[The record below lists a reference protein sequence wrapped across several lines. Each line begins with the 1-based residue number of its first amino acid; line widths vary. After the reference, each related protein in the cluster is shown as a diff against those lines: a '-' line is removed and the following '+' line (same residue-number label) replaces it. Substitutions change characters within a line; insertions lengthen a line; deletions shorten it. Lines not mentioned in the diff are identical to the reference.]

1 MHIPDGF
8 LDPKVSG
15 SMMGVA
21 SLVLAYAFAKVRAA
35 VTAVVPQEALAA
47 VGNGVSNITNGGKRA
62 LTKLGEQ
69 KIYLMGMVASLI
81 FAAQMFNFP
90 VGQGTSGHLLGGV
103 LAVVLLGPFA
113 GTLVIASV
121 LGIQSLFFADG
132 GLWALGANI
141 MNMAFFG
148 AMVSYFIYAAFK
160 KIIPEWAAIA
170 ISAWLSVVMAAF
182 ACSLEIGFSGTIGFD
197 LVIPA
202 MFKVHAV
209 IGITE
214 ALITVALINIFRKI
228 SPLKEVNEEQAG

>member
-15 SMMGVA
+15 SMMGAA
-21 SLVLAYAFAKVRAA
+21 SLVVAYAFAKVRAA

-47 VGNGVSNITNGGKRA
+47 AGRGVSNITSGTKRV

-69 KIYLMGMVASLI
+69 KIYLMGMVASLV

-103 LAVVLLGPFA
+103 LAAVLLGPFA

-141 MNMAFFG
+141 INMAFFG
-148 AMVSYFIYAAFK
+148 AMVSYFIYIGLK
-160 KIIPEWAAIA
+160 RIMPEWTAIA

-182 ACSLEIGFSGTIGFD
+182 ACSLEVGFSGTIGFGT
-197 LVIPA
+197 VIPA
-202 MFKVHAV
+202 MLKVHAL
-209 IGITE
+209 IGVVE
-214 ALITVALINIFRKI
+214 AMITVAMINIFRKM
-228 SPLKEVNEEQAG
+228 STLKEIDQEQDG